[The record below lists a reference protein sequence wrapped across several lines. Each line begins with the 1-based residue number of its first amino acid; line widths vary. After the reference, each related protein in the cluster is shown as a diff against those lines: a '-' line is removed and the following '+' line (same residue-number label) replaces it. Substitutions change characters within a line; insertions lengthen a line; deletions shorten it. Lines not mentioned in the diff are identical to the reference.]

1 MKEKWKKLLICL
13 AVPLSVGG
21 LSAFLT
27 RDGMKTFQT
36 LKKPPLSPPAW
47 VFPLV
52 WTILF
57 LLMGTASFLVLES
70 WKSRRAVRRA
80 LTVYGAQLTA
90 NFFWPLLF
98 FGLGAWLFSFFW
110 LIFLWILIFA
120 AKVKFSLLSPAA
132 GRLLIPYLAWVA
144 FAGYLNFGVWL
155 LN

>member
-70 WKSRRAVRRA
+70 GKSRRAVRRA
-80 LTVYGAQLTA
+80 LTVYGAQLAA

-110 LIFLWILIFA
+110 LAALWLLIFA
-120 AKVKFSLLSPAA
+120 TIKSFGAVSPEAA
-132 GRLLIPYLAWVA
+132 NLMLPYLAWVT
-144 FAGYLNFGVWL
+144 FAGYLNLGVYF

>member
-70 WKSRRAVRRA
+70 GKSRRAVRRA
-80 LTVYGAQLTA
+80 LTVYGAQLAA

-120 AKVKFSLLSPAA
+120 AKVKFSLLSHAA

>member
-70 WKSRRAVRRA
+70 GKSRRAVRRA
-80 LTVYGAQLTA
+80 LTVYGAQLAA

-98 FGLGAWLFSFFW
+98 FGLGGLRRIPEFRSVASQLTENF
-110 LIFLWILIFA
+110 I
-120 AKVKFSLLSPAA
+120 SLTSCHLVFNT
-132 GRLLIPYLAWVA
+132 I
-144 FAGYLNFGVWL
+144 
-155 LN
+155 

>member
-57 LLMGTASFLVLES
+57 LLMGTASFLVLE
-70 WKSRRAVRRA
+70 WGKSRRAVRRA